1 MIKSVYSSNK
11 EIIYNI
17 TKIYG
22 NIDCDLTYSRG
33 TFYKDLKRP
42 KYKFDIAPK
51 NNETIKSDSRFIPV
65 KDNQF
70 KVIMFD
76 PPFLAT
82 TGKSLISND
91 DNNIITKRFDVFPN
105 EQELHK
111 YYAQSLKE
119 IFRITKKNGFLI
131 FKCQDKVSSGKQ
143 YMSHCFIWEKA
154 VEIGWYPKDLFI
166 LVAKNR
172 IVADWQ
178 RNQKHARK
186 FHCYFWVFQKKPINI
201 KYE

>member
-22 NIDCDLTYSRG
+22 NIDCDLTYNRG

-51 NNETIKSDSRFIPV
+51 NTETIKSDSRFIPV
-65 KDNQF
+65 KDNKF

-82 TGKSLISND
+82 TGKSLTSND
-91 DNNIITKRFDVFPN
+91 GNNIITKRFDVFPN

-111 YYAQSLKE
+111 
-119 IFRITKKNGFLI
+119 
-131 FKCQDKVSSGKQ
+131 CQDKVSSGKQ
-143 YMSHCFIWEKA
+143 YMSHCFVWEKA

-166 LVAKNR
+166 LIARNR

-201 KYE
+201 KYD